1 MSRVFRHVFLGKPL
15 HWAILV
21 FIVALG
27 WVTGRARLHVVE
39 FNTFILGLLAVTVV
53 ALLVVLATSRPD
65 EQVTRDPLEPD
76 DEA

>member
-1 MSRVFRHVFLGKPL
+1 MSRVFLGKPL
-15 HWAILV
+15 HWAVLV
-21 FIVALG
+21 GLIVLG
-27 WVTGRARLHVVE
+27 WATGRARLHVIE

-53 ALLVVLATSRPD
+53 AVLVVLATSRPD